1 MCVIF
6 VYYSILYMCV
16 IYAIINT
23 ERNKKIT
30 TKQEGTDMT
39 RIEELEKILEEV
51 CRIYEDDCPKCPYWA
66 ECEEYTHIEDE

>member
-1 MCVIF
+1 
-6 VYYSILYMCV
+6 
-16 IYAIINT
+16 
-23 ERNKKIT
+23 
-30 TKQEGTDMT
+30 MT